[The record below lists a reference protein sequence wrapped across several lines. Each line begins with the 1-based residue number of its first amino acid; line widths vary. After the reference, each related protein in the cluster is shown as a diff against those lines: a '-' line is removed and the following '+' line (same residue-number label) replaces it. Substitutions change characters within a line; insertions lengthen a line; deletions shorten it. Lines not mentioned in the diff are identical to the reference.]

1 LDAANA
7 ELSKKNREIDETFSI
22 MSKWI
27 DLHDES
33 RRENAKVLE
42 KFYDLQIR
50 INDMEHLV
58 EEWED
63 KANKERE
70 QRL

>member
-42 KFYDLQIR
+42 KFHDLQIR